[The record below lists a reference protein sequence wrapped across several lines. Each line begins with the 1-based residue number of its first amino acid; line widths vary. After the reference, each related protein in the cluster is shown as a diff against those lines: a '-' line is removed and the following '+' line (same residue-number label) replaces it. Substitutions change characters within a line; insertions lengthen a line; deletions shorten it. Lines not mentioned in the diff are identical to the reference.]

1 MFDELALF
9 LVIVSLYG
17 FTKLSVIESLFI
29 SFKLAFEVVF
39 ATTTTLDVRM
49 IIAAILTI
57 ILLVFVIAV
66 RFVVI
71 LHLLVRAWFA
81 ATFCFSWSLSLI
93 IASVVPFLFDW
104 LVKMPL
110 VVSLVYLVSGFPHI
124 SVVMTT
130 TLAKATMVFILF
142 PVLVFVLVSKINM
155 LMTMVVPDFIL
166 ATPMELASTTL
177 LSTVITILI
186 KSFVFTMIAM
196 LILLLVLVMR
206 LLESLLMLIHVP
218 AFRLLLI
225 FCSSVIHLATSFATT
240 ESLFLFVRRPLPTF
254 EMLMPLLTLSQI
266 YLLNGPNRD

>member
-1 MFDELALF
+1 MVDELALF

-29 SFKLAFEVVF
+29 SFKLAFEIVF
-39 ATTTTLDVRM
+39 ATTTALDIGM
-49 IIAAILTI
+49 IIAAIFAI
-57 ILLVFVIAV
+57 INLMSVITV

-81 ATFCFSWSLSLI
+81 TTFCCSWSLSLI
-93 IASVVPFLFDW
+93 IDSLVPFLFDW
-104 LVKMPL
+104 LIKVL
-110 VVSLVYLVSGFPHI
+110 FVVSLVSLVSGVPHI
-124 SVVMTT
+124 SVVVTT
-130 TLAKATMVFILF
+130 TLFKLF
-142 PVLVFVLVSKINM
+142 PMLVLVLVSIINT
-155 LMTMVVPDFIL
+155 LMTVVVPDFIL

-186 KSFVFTMIAM
+186 ISFVFTMIVM

-206 LLESLLMLIHVP
+206 LLESLLILLHVP

-225 FCSSVIHLATSFATT
+225 FCSSVIHLATSFAAT
-240 ESLFLFVRRPLPTF
+240 ESLFLFLRRPLPTF
-254 EMLMPLLTLSQI
+254 EMLMPLLTFSQI